1 MKKYIFPLFL
11 LLSTS
16 LPAYSKNY
24 DALSEYYTVLG
35 IVTVLFYILGFIITL
50 IIYKTTKADRK
61 DRKRIYEG
69 SFIESL
75 YNDFWF
81 ENSITR
87 RLFSFL
93 YFLIVWFSIS
103 NILVGL
109 VVLVSQS
116 PEIGLLM
123 ILVSIVSWL
132 VIRVIFESVISITK
146 IAENTTELVK
156 LRHQELEDG
165 NDSK

>member
-1 MKKYIFPLFL
+1 MKNYCFLILL

-16 LPAYSKNY
+16 LPAYSQNN

-35 IVTVLFYILGFIITL
+35 ILTVLFYILGFIITL

-109 VVLVSQS
+109 VVLVSHS
-116 PEIGLLM
+116 NEIGILM
-123 ILVSIVSWL
+123 ILVSLVSWI
-132 VIRVIFESVISITK
+132 VIRVIFELVISITK
-146 IAENTTELVK
+146 IAENTTYLLK
-156 LRHQELEDG
+156 
-165 NDSK
+165 KK